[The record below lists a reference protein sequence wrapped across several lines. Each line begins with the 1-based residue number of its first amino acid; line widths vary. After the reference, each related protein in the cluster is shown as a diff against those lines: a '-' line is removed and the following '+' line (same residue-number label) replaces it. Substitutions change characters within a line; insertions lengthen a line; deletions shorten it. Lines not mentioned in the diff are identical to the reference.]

1 MRRIPI
7 IAMLVTGAGWLAA
20 CGGPGSSEISTAMTE
35 FAFSPSSN
43 SVSAGSEVALTL
55 SNDGTLDHNWV
66 LMVADYTVTTPF
78 DASDQAKVFAETTV
92 AAGGSTT
99 FTFTAPSE
107 AGTYQVVCSIPGH
120 LEAGMEA
127 SLTVP

>member
-7 IAMLVTGAGWLAA
+7 IPILVLGAGWLAA
-20 CGGPGSSEISTAMTE
+20 CGGPDTSEISTAMTE

-78 DASDQAKVFAETTV
+78 DEYDHAKVVADTTLAV
-92 AAGGSTT
+92 GVYPPC
-99 FTFTAPSE
+99 TFTAP
-107 AGTYQVVCSIPGH
+107 
-120 LEAGMEA
+120 
-127 SLTVP
+127 

>member
-1 MRRIPI
+1 
-7 IAMLVTGAGWLAA
+7 
-20 CGGPGSSEISTAMTE
+20 MTE

-78 DASDQAKVFAETTV
+78 DDSDQAKVFAETTV
-92 AAGGSTT
+92 AAGDSTT

-127 SLTVP
+127 SLTIP

>member
-1 MRRIPI
+1 MGKIPI
-7 IAMLVTGAGWLAA
+7 IAMLVLGAGWIAA
-20 CGGPGSSEISTAMTE
+20 CGGPGTSEISTAMTE
-35 FAFSPSSN
+35 FAFTPSSS
-43 SVSAGSEVALTL
+43 SVSAGNEVTLTL
-55 SNDGTLDHNWV
+55 TNDGTVDHNWV
-66 LMVADYTVTTPF
+66 LMDAGYMVTTPF
-78 DASDQAKVFAETTV
+78 DDADRAKVFAETSL
-92 AAGGSTT
+92 AAGDSAT

>member
-1 MRRIPI
+1 MGKIPI
-7 IAMLVTGAGWLAA
+7 IAMLVLGAGWIAA
-20 CGGPGSSEISTAMTE
+20 CGGPGTSEISTAMTE
-35 FAFSPSSN
+35 FAFTPSSS
-43 SVSAGSEVALTL
+43 SVSAGSEVTLTL
-55 SNDGTLDHNWV
+55 TNDGTVDHNWV
-66 LMVADYTVTTPF
+66 LMDAGYTVTTPF
-78 DASDQAKVFAETTV
+78 DDADRAKVFAETSL
-92 AAGGSTT
+92 AAGDSAI

>member
-7 IAMLVTGAGWLAA
+7 IAMLVTGAGWIAA
-20 CGGPGSSEISTAMTE
+20 CGGPGTSEISTAMTE
-35 FAFSPSSN
+35 FAFTPSSS
-43 SVSAGSEVALTL
+43 SVSAGSEVTLTL
-55 SNDGTLDHNWV
+55 TNDGTVDHNWV
-66 LMVADYTVTTPF
+66 LMDAGYTVTTPF
-78 DASDQAKVFAETTV
+78 DEADRAKVFAETTL
-92 AAGGSTT
+92 AAGDSTT

>member
-1 MRRIPI
+1 MGKIPI
-7 IAMLVTGAGWLAA
+7 IAMLVLGAGWIAA
-20 CGGPGSSEISTAMTE
+20 CGGPGTSEISTAMTE
-35 FAFSPSSN
+35 FAFTPSSS
-43 SVSAGSEVALTL
+43 SVSAGSEVTLTL
-55 SNDGTLDHNWV
+55 TNDGTVDHNWV
-66 LMVADYTVTTPF
+66 LMDAGYTVTTPF
-78 DASDQAKVFAETTV
+78 DDADRAKVFAETSL
-92 AAGGSTT
+92 AAGDSAT